1 MGRNRKTRIL
11 GLTFAK
17 NGNSV
22 YIDFSSKE
30 NFEITIKINENKIND
45 IINQINLSKKSP
57 NSQENDQPLI
67 GPSNNNDETNNEKEI
82 ESNQK
87 EDLPNIGYF
96 NLIEKYSDNFFS
108 DDLNNEFYDD
118 TNSDF
123 PELENLFNS

>member
-17 NGNSV
+17 NGNS
-22 YIDFSSKE
+22 KK
-30 NFEITIKINENKIND
+30 NFKITIKINENKIND